1 VNSLSQS
8 EICNLQSAI
17 CNSFSSAGLRKE
29 ISAGRASALRRRRA
43 GKNKGVNYKSPE
55 SYGSCIDAF
64 VLSSIGRD
72 AANKADA

>member
-1 VNSLSQS
+1 
-8 EICNLQSAI
+8 
-17 CNSFSSAGLRKE
+17 
-29 ISAGRASALRRRRA
+29 LRRRRA